1 MLDPSP
7 LVFFYIWVY
16 LLINVTLLDALCYH
30 TRSYLLT
37 DGNINPNSNGE
48 RHEQGPQ

>member
-1 MLDPSP
+1 M
-7 LVFFYIWVY
+7 FFYKCVY
-16 LLINVTLLDALCYH
+16 ILINVTLFDILCYH
-30 TRSYLLT
+30 VRSYLIT